1 MLQIILGTFL
11 ILGFLLFGLMWAYR
25 GYKALVRRNGV
36 QYEGFNAEDMP
47 SIFDEALDSFLNE
60 KDLGEL

>member
-25 GYKALVRRNGV
+25 GYKALVRRNGIPYKGFSVDDLPSV
-36 QYEGFNAEDMP
+36 Q
-47 SIFDEALDSFLNE
+47 DEAMQELL
-60 KDLGEL
+60 KDGGL